1 MLLSAFS
8 KYNRLKIKNQ
18 LLFINNKTMED
29 TDNESLN
36 LDNNKTG
43 QKSGYKNT
51 ILAIGI
57 VALVIGVFLILLAIG
72 IWIYNYFH
80 YRNKVNPPTFKP
92 TTAANA
98 SNGLNS
104 FNIYVA
110 QSSATTITAPSLNS
124 SAGCVTIRDDNYV
137 DYVIQNSSNS
147 VTLGI
152 TLGLL
157 YVTIGSPICTVS
169 PTGFTLIG
177 ISLAPG
183 ATISSDQLQLS
194 NGTYPTLYY
203 NAAVQL
209 GLGLFYIVGNPSN
222 PLNQIDNSTQYLLI
236 NYTGSGS
243 ATVSVQ
249 TKT

>member
-1 MLLSAFS
+1 MDD
-8 KYNRLKIKNQ
+8 I
-18 LLFINNKTMED
+18 I
-29 TDNESLN
+29 DNESLN
-36 LDNNKTG
+36 LNNNNDKTEQKTE
-43 QKSGYKNT
+43 QKSGIKDL
-51 ILAIGI
+51 ILVLGI
-57 VALVIGVFLILLAIG
+57 VALSIGVVALVVAIG

-80 YRNKVNPPTFKP
+80 YRNKVNPTTFKP

-98 SNGLNS
+98 NNGSNS

-124 SAGCVTIRDDNYV
+124 SAGCATIRDENYV
-137 DYVIQNSSNS
+137 DYVIQNNSS

-157 YVTIGSPICTVS
+157 YVTIGSPLCSVS

-183 ATISSDQLQLS
+183 ATISSDQLQKS

-249 TKT
+249 TKL